1 MEYDSDTKDLTN
13 INPEVLQNIRRTLA
27 EVIIPCKIAEEAGID
42 DIALAGYL
50 GRSFMR
56 INNIDPLNITE
67 DQLKEMK
74 EYQIGISGMVDEVVN
89 Q

>member
-1 MEYDSDTKDLTN
+1 MEHDSDDKDLA
-13 INPEVLQNIRRTLA
+13 NIRKTFA
-27 EVIIPCKIAEEAGID
+27 KAIIPYKIAEEAGID
-42 DIALAGYL
+42 DKDLASYL

-74 EYQIGISGMVDEVVN
+74 EYQIGISSMVDEVIH